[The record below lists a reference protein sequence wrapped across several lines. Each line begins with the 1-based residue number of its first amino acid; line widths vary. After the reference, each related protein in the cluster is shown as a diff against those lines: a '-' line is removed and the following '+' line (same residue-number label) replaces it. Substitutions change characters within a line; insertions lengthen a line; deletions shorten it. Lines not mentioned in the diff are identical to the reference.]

1 MTEGEKKAIERI
13 EDTIYTHNGYGINHF
28 KKITLYESGI
38 DDIQT
43 VLNLIQ
49 KQQEEIE
56 EKDKV
61 LHEMAE
67 WIFDK
72 DYGKN
77 SLLIHRDD
85 YYSNCVKQV
94 IKNFEKKG
102 GEK

>member
-1 MTEGEKKAIERI
+1 MTEEEKKAIEYVNNI
-13 EDTIYTHNGYGINHF
+13 LDYELHYCEDEDVLLLS
-28 KKITLYESGI
+28 KIDKEQI
-38 DDIQT
+38 KT
-43 VLNLIQ
+43 VLNIIQ

-94 IKNFEKKG
+94 IKNFEKKVE
-102 GEK
+102 EK